1 MDSLFLLIPLSIVF
15 VLLIGAVLVWAVL
28 SGQFEN
34 LEAEGARILE
44 QEKKVGEH
52 EPAAPGPE
60 H

>member
-44 QEKKVGEH
+44 DDEQGSRQGRETATRKS
-52 EPAAPGPE
+52 
-60 H
+60 

>member
-15 VLLIGAVLVWAVL
+15 VLLIGGVLVWAVL

-44 QEKKVGEH
+44 DKDHG
-52 EPAAPGPE
+52 PADS
-60 H
+60 

>member
-34 LEAEGARILE
+34 LEVEGARILE
-44 QEKKVGEH
+44 DKDHG
-52 EPAAPGPE
+52 AADR
-60 H
+60 